1 MARETAPRP
10 RRATSSPLNLRMMA
24 LVFPRSISARYST
37 RFLRRRISAKVRDSV
52 YPSVTALSRITA
64 GKSGWKASAEDSL
77 DLPFCCRL
85 SVMKFLW
92 RCDRSLDDF
101 MIQQPNSNPARVL
114 VVDDDRAMC
123 QLLFDLLRDEGYAGE
138 TSHEGE
144 SAIEKHRTA
153 RFDLKITHLMTPNM
167 NGIELIQKL
176 REIDGGTQVLL
187 ITAFG
192 SIESA
197 VHAMRA
203 GAFHYVTKPFHND
216 EILIQVKR
224 ALEQQRLHKELKRLR
239 TEVQARER
247 FQNVIGQSEA
257 MQKVFETIAQVSDL
271 PANLLIEGESGTGK
285 EIIARAIHFNSSR
298 ATGPFVPVNCAAIP
312 ESLLE
317 SELFGYVRGAF
328 TDARKDRRGLFQ
340 EASGGILFL
349 DEISEIALGLQA
361 KLLRVLEDKEV
372 RPLGANQS
380 EKVDAR
386 VLSASNQRLEDLVRA
401 GRFRQDLFYRLN
413 VIRIELPPLRERT
426 EDIPLLVNHFIEKFA
441 QHAKHRVESIQ
452 ADALAALK
460 SHDWPGNIR
469 ELEHTIERAVIL
481 GKEPTIGVGDLPPGL
496 IARGESEFVLG
507 QALAKQL
514 TLHELERQYIARVLE
529 STHGNKTE
537 AARLLGVDRT
547 TLYRKLEEY
556 KFKD

>member
-1 MARETAPRP
+1 MIPEPNAKAAR
-10 RRATSSPLNLRMMA
+10 
-24 LVFPRSISARYST
+24 I
-37 RFLRRRISAKVRDSV
+37 
-52 YPSVTALSRITA
+52 
-64 GKSGWKASAEDSL
+64 
-77 DLPFCCRL
+77 
-85 SVMKFLW
+85 
-92 RCDRSLDDF
+92 
-101 MIQQPNSNPARVL
+101 L

-123 QLLFDLLRDEGYAGE
+123 QLLFDLLREDGYAVE
-138 TSHEGE
+138 VAHDGE
-144 SAIEKHRTA
+144 SAIEKHRTT
-153 RFDLKITHLMTPNM
+153 RFDLTITDLMMPKM
-167 NGIELIQKL
+167 KGIELIQTL
-176 REIDGGTQVLL
+176 REIDGGAPVLL

-197 VHAMRA
+197 VDAMRA

-224 ALEQQRLHKELKRLR
+224 ALEQQQLHNELKRLR

-257 MQKVFETIAQVSDL
+257 MQKVLETVAQVSDL

-285 EIIARAIHFNSSR
+285 EIIARAIHSHSSR

-312 ESLLE
+312 ENLLE

-328 TDARKDRRGLFQ
+328 TDARRDRRGLFQ

-349 DEISEIALGLQA
+349 DEISEIPLGLQA

-372 RPLGANQS
+372 RPLGANQG

-386 VLSASNQRLEDLVRA
+386 VVSASNQRLEDLVRT

-413 VIRIELPPLRERT
+413 VIRIELPPLRERS
-426 EDIPLLVNHFIEKFA
+426 EDLPLLVNHFIEKFA
-441 QHAKHRVESIQ
+441 QDAKRSVQGIQ
-452 ADALAALK
+452 AEALAALMC
-460 SHDWPGNIR
+460 HDWPGNIR
-469 ELEHTIERAVIL
+469 ELEHIIERAVLL
-481 GKEPTIGVGDLPPGL
+481 GKGAIIAVEDLPPPL
-496 IARGESEFVLG
+496 VARGEGTFVAG

-514 TLHELERQYIARVLE
+514 TLHDLEREYIGRVLE
-529 STHGNKTE
+529 STRGNKTE
-537 AARLLGVDRT
+537 AARILGVDRT

-556 KFKD
+556 KFRD

>member
-1 MARETAPRP
+1 
-10 RRATSSPLNLRMMA
+10 
-24 LVFPRSISARYST
+24 
-37 RFLRRRISAKVRDSV
+37 
-52 YPSVTALSRITA
+52 
-64 GKSGWKASAEDSL
+64 
-77 DLPFCCRL
+77 
-85 SVMKFLW
+85 
-92 RCDRSLDDF
+92 
-101 MIQQPNSNPARVL
+101 MIPQPNSRAARVL

-123 QLLFDLLRDEGYAGE
+123 QLLFDLLREDGYAVDVA
-138 TSHEGE
+138 HDGE
-144 SAIEKHRTA
+144 SAIEKHRTN
-153 RFDLKITHLMTPNM
+153 RFDLIITDLMMPRM
-167 NGIELIQKL
+167 KGVELIQKL
-176 REIDGGTQVLL
+176 REIDGSAPVLL

-192 SIESA
+192 TIESA
-197 VHAMRA
+197 VEAMRA

-216 EILIQVKR
+216 EILLQIKR
-224 ALEQQRLHKELKRLR
+224 ALEQQKLQKELKRLR

-247 FQNVIGQSEA
+247 FQNIIGQSEA

-312 ESLLE
+312 ENLLE

-328 TDARKDRRGLFQ
+328 TDARKDRHGLFQ

-349 DEISEIALGLQA
+349 DEISEIPPALQA

-372 RPLGANQS
+372 RPLGANQG

-386 VLSASNQRLEDLVRA
+386 VLSASNQKLEELVRA

-413 VIRIELPPLRERT
+413 VIRIELPPLRERS

-441 QHAKHRVESIQ
+441 QGAKHRVEGIQ

-460 SHDWPGNIR
+460 SYEWPGNIR
-469 ELEHTIERAVIL
+469 ELEHTIERAVLL
-481 GKEPTIGVGDLPPGL
+481 GKGATIGLEDLPPHL
-496 IARGESEFVLG
+496 IARGESGFVVG
-507 QALAKQL
+507 QALTKQL
-514 TLHELERQYIARVLE
+514 TLHDLEREYIGKVLE
-529 STHGNKTE
+529 STRGNKTE
-537 AARLLGVDRT
+537 AARILGVDRT